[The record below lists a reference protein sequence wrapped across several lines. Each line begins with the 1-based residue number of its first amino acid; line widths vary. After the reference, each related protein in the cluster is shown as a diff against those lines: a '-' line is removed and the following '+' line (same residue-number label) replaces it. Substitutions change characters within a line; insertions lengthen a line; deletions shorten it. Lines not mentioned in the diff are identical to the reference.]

1 MTTFTESCAHRYGTF
16 ECRGEKVTSVKEART
31 EESNVYPSA
40 GRSADSQES
49 FAHRSGYHRNY
60 VGQLERGEGSRAIAN
75 EIMRTSCGVSAGKTR
90 GELRVHFRRTT
101 SDSDPPVFWLAFFA
115 LAASA
120 KDMEL
125 CDRRGASTIRRNNF
139 GTTEAREERAFW
151 LPKRHRM

>member
-16 ECRGEKVTSVKEART
+16 ECRGKKVTSVKEAQT

-75 EIMRTSCGVSAGKTR
+75 EIMRTSMWSLGWK
-90 GELRVHFRRTT
+90 
-101 SDSDPPVFWLAFFA
+101 
-115 LAASA
+115 
-120 KDMEL
+120 
-125 CDRRGASTIRRNNF
+125 
-139 GTTEAREERAFW
+139 EARGIEGTFSSDY
-151 LPKRHRM
+151 LGF